1 MGIRDRDYM
10 KRPSDDAGQPRGRHE
25 YGADDLPEY
34 SKAEQIA
41 QLILTKYRK
50 VLLIGGILLAVLIV
64 GALIVVRFSGGS
76 H

>member
-10 KRPSDDAGQPRGRHE
+10 KHPSDDDGQHRGRHE

-41 QLILTKYRK
+41 QMVLKKYRK
-50 VLLIGGILLAVLIV
+50 ILLIGGILLAVLIV
-64 GALIVVRFSGGS
+64 AGLIYARFSEGS